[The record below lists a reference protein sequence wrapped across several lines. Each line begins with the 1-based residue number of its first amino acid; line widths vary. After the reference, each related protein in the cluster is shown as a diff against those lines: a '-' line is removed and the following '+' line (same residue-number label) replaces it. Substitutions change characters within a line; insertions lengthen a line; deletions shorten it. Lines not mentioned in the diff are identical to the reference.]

1 MAESKINVDQPYQK
15 IELNGY
21 NMESN
26 AYNRVYL
33 FGNVADL
40 FIRGSIDK
48 EYTQGTD
55 YAISAYPDALPKPTG
70 DKNMYVVSNFGNRW
84 RIDFDDTNKQIKI
97 ASLDA
102 TIPAQ
107 SYIYLH
113 VCYTVYPT

>member
-1 MAESKINVDQPYQK
+1 MAESKINVDQPYEK
-15 IELNGY
+15 IELNSY
-21 NMESN
+21 NMEST

-40 FIRGSIDK
+40 FIRGPIDK
-48 EYTQGTD
+48 EFTRGTE
-55 YAISAYPDALPKPTG
+55 YAISAYPDTLPKPTG
-70 DKNMYVVSNFGNRW
+70 DKKMFVVSNIGNRW
-84 RIDFDDTNKQIKI
+84 SIDFDDTNNQIKI

-113 VCYTVYPT
+113 VCYTVYST